1 MWHPD
6 NCIYHYHQHLSIIT
20 IIRLCRY
27 QLAGK
32 CSKSLFER
40 QVGSDKTLAFMSLTH
55 LWNPNSCAGP
65 SVCWGYCCNPTDI
78 GLCLPPVQLC
88 LREMFLWQTPVCSF
102 SVKKW
107 NKNDM
112 QRHMGMSCLSPWH
125 KSPALGK
132 KTIQPPDTSFED
144 VRTSFGWS
152 LLQIWWQIQN
162 LWWNM
167 CKLCKTGKLWTDKN
181 QGCVYFGCNLPLPQ
195 SAPSYSVLPKLSE
208 GSKALNVK
216 TVESYGIWDK
226 DNNMM
231 SHACLAT
238 TRVLSDSTTEITY
251 IHGFKV
257 ISN

>member
-88 LREMFLWQTPVCSF
+88 LREMFLSQTPVCSF
-102 SVKKW
+102 SV
-107 NKNDM
+107 
-112 QRHMGMSCLSPWH
+112 CH
-125 KSPALGK
+125 KMTCSATWVCRVFHHDIRARSLERRRFNHQTPALKTSEPPSAGRCSKFDGK
-132 KTIQPPDTSFED
+132 Y
-144 VRTSFGWS
+144 RTCDEICASCAKQENCELTRIRGVCILAVIFHC
-152 LLQIWWQIQN
+152 LNQLHPTVCCQN
-162 LWWNM
+162 W
-167 CKLCKTGKLWTDKN
+167 
-181 QGCVYFGCNLPLPQ
+181 
-195 SAPSYSVLPKLSE
+195 
-208 GSKALNVK
+208 VK
-216 TVESYGIWDK
+216 VAK
-226 DNNMM
+226 P
-231 SHACLAT
+231 
-238 TRVLSDSTTEITY
+238 
-251 IHGFKV
+251 
-257 ISN
+257 

>member
-1 MWHPD
+1 MSASSPALPQR
-6 NCIYHYHQHLSIIT
+6 NVSMT
-20 IIRLCRY
+20 N
-27 QLAGK
+27 
-32 CSKSLFER
+32 SSLLVF
-40 QVGSDKTLAFMSLTH
+40 SL
-55 LWNPNSCAGP
+55 P
-65 SVCWGYCCNPTDI
+65 
-78 GLCLPPVQLC
+78 Q
-88 LREMFLWQTPVCSF
+88 
-102 SVKKW
+102 
-107 NKNDM
+107 NDM

-125 KSPALGK
+125 KSPELGK

-257 ISN
+257 ISNCFVSYLASSEMYCVYVMLKHLDCHLWNSWMSSLKAVGQNWTKRSSKKS